1 MQQVSVQLFL
11 YSTALMIILCDEGT
25 AKGDPT
31 EANWVG
37 KHFSRNRELIV
48 GSVKG
53 NIGCGPRFFPA
64 LMRLDTPSQAH
75 RNCGF
80 CCFAFKSAFY
90 IQASRHPPECQLLH
104 SQSCNRMGQ
113 ISAASSYSTYTSSML
128 ARQGSLDLDV
138 EFWDRRCKCAC
149 YSRRSTRE
157 NGNFVSNL
165 RWPRFVDS

>member
-53 NIGCGPRFFPA
+53 NIGCGSRFF
-64 LMRLDTPSQAH
+64 SH
-75 RNCGF
+75 
-80 CCFAFKSAFY
+80 
-90 IQASRHPPECQLLH
+90 
-104 SQSCNRMGQ
+104 
-113 ISAASSYSTYTSSML
+113 
-128 ARQGSLDLDV
+128 
-138 EFWDRRCKCAC
+138 
-149 YSRRSTRE
+149 
-157 NGNFVSNL
+157 
-165 RWPRFVDS
+165 